1 MVGGA
6 ASPPSRAAWIE
17 ISPPTKWWGAQRRR
31 LHGRR
36 GLKWVIALSLTA
48 AASSPPSRAAWIEIR
63 SATAER
69 KPRTSPPSRA
79 AWIEIICPTA
89 SRATRRRRRL
99 HGRRGLKCIDDDGL
113 PMATES
119 PPSRAAWIEIA
130 VGGGGCAVVWSPPS
144 RAAWIEIPLSA
155 IISAMYRSLHSQV
168 VWIEAFPPV
177 RFAFAWNLH

>member
-1 MVGGA
+1 M
-6 ASPPSRAAWIE
+6 
-17 ISPPTKWWGAQRRR
+17 
-31 LHGRR
+31 
-36 GLKWVIALSLTA
+36 
-48 AASSPPSRAAWIEIR
+48 
-63 SATAER
+63 
-69 KPRTSPPSRA
+69 
-79 AWIEIICPTA
+79 
-89 SRATRRRRRL
+89 
-99 HGRRGLKCIDDDGL
+99 KCIDDDGL

>member
-1 MVGGA
+1 MKWGNTA
-6 ASPPSRAAWIE
+6 MRPCMPP
-17 ISPPTKWWGAQRRR
+17 RRR

-36 GLKWVIALSLTA
+36 GLKSSALA
-48 AASSPPSRAAWIEIR
+48 ATLAVAA
-63 SATAER
+63 
-69 KPRTSPPSRA
+69 SPPSRA

-99 HGRRGLKCIDDDGL
+99 HGRGGLKCIDDDGL